1 MQPLVPAAAAVAGPG
16 RRPRR
21 LGEALKEAMP
31 RLFPSSRDPVL
42 AGVLLHG
49 AAVPLDAPL
58 EELMR
63 EAAYPDGW
71 RCLVV
76 VAS

>member
-1 MQPLVPAAAAVAGPG
+1 MSTGTPQTVGT
-16 RRPRR
+16 
-21 LGEALKEAMP
+21 ALRNLMP

-42 AGVLLHG
+42 AAAILHG
-49 AAVPLDAPL
+49 VPVPFHAPL

-71 RCLVV
+71 LCLVI
-76 VAS
+76 APLDI